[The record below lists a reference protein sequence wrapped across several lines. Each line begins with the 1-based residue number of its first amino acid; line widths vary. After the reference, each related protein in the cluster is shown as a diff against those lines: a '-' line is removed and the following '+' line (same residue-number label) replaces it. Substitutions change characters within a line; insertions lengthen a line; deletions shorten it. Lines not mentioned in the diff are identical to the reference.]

1 MIKPFIC
8 FHTSYEYLFNPSA
21 AHYPNIDH
29 PSPLSYTSGVPSY
42 YLYLTLLAQRRARKP
57 QWMLT

>member
-8 FHTSYEYLFNPSA
+8 FHTTYEYLFNPSA

-42 YLYLTLLAQRRARKP
+42 YLYLTLLAQRRAR
-57 QWMLT
+57 